1 MYDDLDMPSLHNIEG
16 IRCYCLSLP
25 CVTEDFPFDETTL
38 VFRVGNKIFGCV
50 DLEHND
56 WLTLKCNPDYAI
68 ELREAYNEIS
78 GAWHWNKK
86 YWNQIH
92 ITSNL
97 TDELIAS
104 LIRHSYDEVVK
115 NLPRSLR
122 MQHPEMIDVGRQLRI
137 EPTCL
142 NADWQHLQR
151 VFASARQYMA
161 THGNPTQWAD
171 GYPSKEQLKEDCEA
185 GGSYVCRNNMGRIV
199 ATFCFII
206 GDDPTYNVIRQ
217 GEWLNDKPYGV
228 VHRMASDGSV
238 GGVGV
243 ACMRWCLRRCPNMRV
258 DTHADNGK
266 MRQLLDTLGFTCC
279 GFITCHNGTER
290 LAYQKD
296 CSIEE

>member
-1 MYDDLDMPSLHNIEG
+1 M
-16 IRCYCLSLP
+16 
-25 CVTEDFPFDETTL
+25 
-38 VFRVGNKIFGCV
+38 
-50 DLEHND
+50 
-56 WLTLKCNPDYAI
+56 A
-68 ELREAYNEIS
+68 
-78 GAWHWNKK
+78 
-86 YWNQIH
+86 
-92 ITSNL
+92 
-97 TDELIAS
+97 
-104 LIRHSYDEVVK
+104 
-115 NLPRSLR
+115 
-122 MQHPEMIDVGRQLRI
+122 VGRQLRI

-142 NADWQHLQR
+142 GADWQELQR

-171 GYPSKEQLKEDCEA
+171 GYPSKEHLKEDCEA

-279 GFITCHNGTER
+279 GLITCHNGTEW